1 MTIYGIVSALAVA
14 FAYLAGY
21 GAALSRLA
29 RVLHMP
35 VRVLV
40 AVVHDRRG
48 KTVVRV
54 SERRDGGEWQ
64 ERFRSPGWRD
74 ENG

>member
-1 MTIYGIVSALAVA
+1 MTVYGIASALAVA
-14 FAYLAGY
+14 IAYLAGY

-29 RVLHMP
+29 HVLHMP
-35 VRVLV
+35 VRVL
-40 AVVHDRRG
+40 AAIARDRG
-48 KTVVRV
+48 ETVVRV